1 MTSDAV
7 LTEVVDEV
15 LVMTLNRPEVR
26 NAIDSDLALGLRSA
40 FEELDR
46 RDDLRVGI
54 LTGAGGTFCSGMDLK
69 AFARSGRPR
78 GSQVV
83 LREGARKPLIAA
95 IEGYALGGGFELAL
109 VADILV
115 MADDAVIGLPE
126 ARVGLF
132 PSGGALHRLPAV
144 LPRPVVAELAFTG
157 DRMGAER
164 AHHFGLVS
172 RVTPPGK
179 ALPEALEV
187 AIGIARSAP
196 LGVAAVKELLR
207 TGTGENDFWLR
218 QRELAETVFNSGDA
232 REGAAAFA
240 ERREPRWRSR

>member
-15 LVMTLNRPEVR
+15 LVVTLNRPEVR
-26 NAIDSDLALGLRSA
+26 NAIDSDLALGVRAA
-40 FEELDR
+40 FDELDH
-46 RDDLRVGI
+46 RDDLRVGV
-54 LTGAGGTFCSGMDLK
+54 LTGAAGTFCSGMDLK
-69 AFARSGRPR
+69 AFARHGRPR
-78 GSQVV
+78 GSQVL
-83 LREGARKPLIAA
+83 LREGARKPLVAA
-95 IEGYALGGGFELAL
+95 IEGFALGGGFELAL

-115 MADDAVIGLPE
+115 MAEDALVGLPE
-126 ARVGLF
+126 TRVGLF

-179 ALPEALEV
+179 ALPEALDI
-187 AIGIARSAP
+187 AAGIARSAP
-196 LGVAAVKELLR
+196 LGVGAVKELLR
-207 TGTGENDFWLR
+207 TGPGADDFWVR

-232 REGAAAFA
+232 REGATAFA
-240 ERREPRWRSR
+240 ERRDPRWRNR

>member
-1 MTSDAV
+1 VTSDAV